1 MLQIYSGSDT
11 QFRDSGLEPKTEYT
25 IRVCGVRVPVP
36 ETELAGP
43 YSPPAIFT
51 TLSADGSGVS
61 GSGNIATTKRVTS
74 SGTNIVQHVSD
85 FFPWNCNIFEH
96 FLNDINVFFSS
107 AWRCMD
113 RHSKGRSY
121 CLWVHH
127 FCRFDWNYCA
137 TDHLKIIKTT
147 FKKIIETRRS
157 RF

>member
-51 TLSADGSGVS
+51 TLSTDGSGVS

-74 SGTNIVQHVSD
+74 SGTNIVQHVSEIFFLVLNLNKD
-85 FFPWNCNIFEH
+85 FVVVVFCHIFEH
-96 FLNDINVFFSS
+96 FLNDIKMFFSS
-107 AWRCMD
+107 A
-113 RHSKGRSY
+113 
-121 CLWVHH
+121 
-127 FCRFDWNYCA
+127 
-137 TDHLKIIKTT
+137 
-147 FKKIIETRRS
+147 
-157 RF
+157 

>member
-51 TLSADGSGVS
+51 TLSTDGSGVS

-74 SGTNIVQHVSD
+74 SGTNIIQHVSD
-85 FFPWNCNIFEH
+85 SFFRETAIF
-96 FLNDINVFFSS
+96 F
-107 AWRCMD
+107 
-113 RHSKGRSY
+113 
-121 CLWVHH
+121 
-127 FCRFDWNYCA
+127 
-137 TDHLKIIKTT
+137 
-147 FKKIIETRRS
+147 
-157 RF
+157 